1 MEANIGAARP
11 GVGRQKTC
19 EIGACVT
26 FGGLGRVHPWQ
37 SVKSNEPKPLLMRI
51 QMISVHLA
59 LPAMQNMQLWLRS
72 RDLFSESGAVATA
85 GGEIAAGDGLERR
98 CPACVW
104 APPTGGHKVC
114 FGPQMAFRQRAPQYI
129 SRMPRKFAGN
139 TSAAGFPKGRAKN
152 L

>member
-51 QMISVHLA
+51 QMIYVYVA
-59 LPAMQNMQLWLRS
+59 PPAMQNMQLWQGS
-72 RDLFSESGAVATA
+72 REVLSESGAVAAA
-85 GGEIAAGDGLERR
+85 GGEIAAGDGAGTQMPGLRLG
-98 CPACVW
+98 PADRW
-104 APPTGGHKVC
+104 SQSLLWPADGIQAMGATIYK
-114 FGPQMAFRQRAPQYI
+114 
-129 SRMPRKFAGN
+129 
-139 TSAAGFPKGRAKN
+139 
-152 L
+152 

>member
-72 RDLFSESGAVATA
+72 RDLFSESGAVAAA
-85 GGEIAAGDGLERR
+85 GGEIAAGDGAGTQMPGLRLG
-98 CPACVW
+98 PADRW
-104 APPTGGHKVC
+104 SQSLLWPADGI
-114 FGPQMAFRQRAPQYI
+114 QA
-129 SRMPRKFAGN
+129 
-139 TSAAGFPKGRAKN
+139 KGATIYK
-152 L
+152 